1 MPLRF
6 RKSFRILPGVRLNIN
21 KRSLS
26 ITTGGKG
33 VHHTLNTRGERT
45 ESVDLPGPFS
55 WRRTSRKGH

>member
-6 RKSFRILPGVRLNIN
+6 RKSFRVLPGVRLNIN

-26 ITTGGKG
+26 VTTGSKG
-33 VHHTLNTRGERT
+33 VHHTVNTRGERT

-55 WRRTSRKGH
+55 WRRTRKGH